1 MVLGG
6 KSVLPD
12 TKPIPQSHWCPFG
25 LTHTHKRR
33 VQRLRTLEIEE
44 EKKLRIEIE
53 EKKLKSMMHVKMLWR
68 PKQVKM
74 LTSDDEDCSLVDA
87 ASLSE

>member
-1 MVLGG
+1 M
-6 KSVLPD
+6 
-12 TKPIPQSHWCPFG
+12 
-25 LTHTHKRR
+25 
-33 VQRLRTLEIEE
+33 RTLEIEE